1 MQLSPRSF
9 YVRSLADALPA
20 ETFRPATSRL
30 LWLPVH
36 LLIIAAAIY
45 AITHASSWP
54 LRLLC
59 SLPIGI
65 AFSGLAFLGHETLHG
80 AVIKNR
86 VARTAVGTIC
96 FLPFLLSTQL
106 WVRWHGAVHHGNTQD
121 GPEDPDAYPSLETYR
136 KSAVVRFMIDRFS
149 LGGRRPTGVM
159 SLIIGFTIQSAKLL
173 LSGRKSGILANR
185 REQVL
190 AFAGSAFAI
199 CVWATLAT
207 VIGGHAFVFAYVI
220 PLLVGNAMV
229 MMHILT
235 NHGLSPLTEIND
247 PLANS
252 LTVTVPRWF
261 RFLTLGFGF
270 HVEHH
275 LYPAMSTRHA
285 ARVQDEL
292 RARWPERYRSLPLH
306 DALLQLH
313 RTARVYEDA
322 TTLCDPRSGQRW
334 RIGEGKVLPIS
345 RMGTEPVATMPE
357 LGAAGPAGAV
367 EVAVAVAASVATLAA
382 VPAAAPMA

>member
-36 LLIIAAAIY
+36 LLVIAAAIY
-45 AITHASSWP
+45 AITRASSWP
-54 LRLLC
+54 WQLLA
-59 SLPIGI
+59 SLPIGV

-86 VARTAVGTIC
+86 LARAVVGTIC
-96 FLPFLLSTQL
+96 FLPFVLSTQL
-106 WVRWHGAVHHGNTQD
+106 WVRWHGVIHHGNAQD
-121 GPEDPDAYPSLETYR
+121 GPEDPDAYPTIAAYR
-136 KSAVVRFMIDRFS
+136 KSPVVRFMIDRFS
-149 LGGRRPTGVM
+149 PGGRRLTGVF
-159 SLIIGFTIQSAKLL
+159 SLLIGFTIQSGKLL
-173 LSGRKSGILANR
+173 VTGRKRGILANR
-185 REQVL
+185 REATL
-190 AFAGSAFAI
+190 AYAGTAFAVA
-199 CVWATLAT
+199 VWATLA
-207 VIGGHAFVFAYVI
+207 VVLGGHAFLFAYVI
-220 PLLVGNAMV
+220 PLLIGNAMV
-229 MMHILT
+229 MGHILT

-261 RFLTLGFGF
+261 RFITLGFGF

-275 LYPAMSTRHA
+275 LYPAISTRHA
-285 ARVQDEL
+285 GRVQDEL
-292 RARWPERYRSLPLH
+292 RKRWPDRYRSLPLH
-306 DALLQLH
+306 QALLQLH

-334 RIGEGKVLPIS
+334 RIDAGQWLPIS
-345 RMGTEPVATMPE
+345 RMGAEPATSQEPHAVGSAV
-357 LGAAGPAGAV
+357 GA
-367 EVAVAVAASVATLAA
+367 EVAAAVAAVATLAT
-382 VPAAAPMA
+382 AAPVASSPA